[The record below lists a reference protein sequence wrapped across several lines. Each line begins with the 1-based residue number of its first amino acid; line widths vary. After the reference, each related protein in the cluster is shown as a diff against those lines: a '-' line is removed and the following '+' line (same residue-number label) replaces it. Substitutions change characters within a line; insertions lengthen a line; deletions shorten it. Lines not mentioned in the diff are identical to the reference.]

1 MGSEEDRDI
10 LNNNEI
16 KQLKVLGRNI
26 YTSLECDI
34 NSSGIPCLTDRLY
47 APTNIRFSEK
57 QMYNQL
63 LKVGF
68 NNVKVHQT
76 RDGLFC
82 QVIK

>member
-1 MGSEEDRDI
+1 MCSDKYKYFPLWWGKKPSDI
-10 LNNNEI
+10 
-16 KQLKVLGRNI
+16 
-26 YTSLECDI
+26 
-34 NSSGIPCLTDRLY
+34 IPDLTDRLY
-47 APTNIRFSEK
+47 APINIRFSEK
-57 QMYNQL
+57 QMYNKL